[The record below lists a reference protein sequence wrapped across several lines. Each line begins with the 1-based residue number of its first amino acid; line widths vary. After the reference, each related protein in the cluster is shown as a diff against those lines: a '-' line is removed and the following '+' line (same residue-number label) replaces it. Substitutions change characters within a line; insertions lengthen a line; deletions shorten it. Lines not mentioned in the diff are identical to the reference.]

1 MKDCSKTEIYLQ
13 EKNRMCKPNDSCY
26 NCPFYEHRI
35 DSFSPCNSIE
45 DNYPLKAMEIVQKWS
60 DEHPDTNKVKIKR
73 VRAKGHKDPK
83 GAKGPR
89 GDICPN
95 CRVRGCWQWD
105 PETDVNTCKN
115 CGWRDTN
122 DA

>member
-1 MKDCSKTEIYLQ
+1 MKDCSKTEIYLR
-13 EKNRMCKPNDSCY
+13 EKERMCDTADTCEQCFFREYTTAFTPC
-26 NCPFYEHRI
+26 EHFE
-35 DSFSPCNSIE
+35 SLE
-45 DNYPLKAMEIVQKWS
+45 PLKAIEIVQKWS
-60 DEHPDTNKVKIKR
+60 DEHPDTNKVKVKR

-95 CRVRGCWQWD
+95 CRARGCWQWD

-122 DA
+122 DT